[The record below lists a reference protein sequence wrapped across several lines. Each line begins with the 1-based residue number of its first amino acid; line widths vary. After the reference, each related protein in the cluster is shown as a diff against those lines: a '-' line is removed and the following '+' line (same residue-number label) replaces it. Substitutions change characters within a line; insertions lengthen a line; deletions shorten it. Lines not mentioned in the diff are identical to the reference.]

1 MQRHQPYLHEG
12 DGCGSGH
19 SAHHPCYRRDH
30 LDRRRCLRDAGDLS
44 DDVPY
49 RGVAREGAPVPGR
62 GAPVLIVIVGGTGF
76 TLLSAKYGFSILSTQ
91 RGLGIL
97 IMLFAWTF
105 YTVVILSE
113 KKIFGKIFA
122 DPGKIDMDKA
132 LTMINVM
139 HWVLLTVSFSAVAAG
154 IWFAHGV

>member
-1 MQRHQPYLHEG
+1 MFLTILLIIHVIG
-12 DGCGSGH
+12 VIIWIG
-19 SAHHPCYRRDH
+19 
-30 LDRRRCLRDAGDLS
+30 
-44 DDVPY
+44 
-49 RGVAREGAPVPGR
+49 GVAFVTMVIFPMMYRTEGSLEKALLFQGVEHRFSGIVR
-62 GAPVLIVIVGGTGF
+62 WLIVVVGGTGF

-91 RGLGIL
+91 HGLGIL

-132 LTMINVM
+132 LKMINVM
-139 HWVLLTVSFSAVAAG
+139 HWVLLTISFSAVAGG

>member
-1 MQRHQPYLHEG
+1 M
-12 DGCGSGH
+12 
-19 SAHHPCYRRDH
+19 
-30 LDRRRCLRDAGDLS
+30 
-44 DDVPY
+44 
-49 RGVAREGAPVPGR
+49 
-62 GAPVLIVIVGGTGF
+62 GGTGF

>member
-1 MQRHQPYLHEG
+1 VFLTILLIIHVIG
-12 DGCGSGH
+12 VIVWIG
-19 SAHHPCYRRDH
+19 
-30 LDRRRCLRDAGDLS
+30 
-44 DDVPY
+44 
-49 RGVAREGAPVPGR
+49 GVAFVTMVIFPMMYRTEGSLEKALLFQGVEHRFSGIVR
-62 GAPVLIVIVGGTGF
+62 WLIVIVGGTGF
-76 TLLSAKYGFSILSTQ
+76 YLLSAKYGFSILSTQ

-113 KKIFGKIFA
+113 KKIFGKI
-122 DPGKIDMDKA
+122 DMDKA
-132 LTMINVM
+132 LTMINAM

>member
-1 MQRHQPYLHEG
+1 MVIFPMMYRTEG
-12 DGCGSGH
+12 SLEKALLFQGVEHRFSGIV
-19 SAHHPCYRRDH
+19 RW
-30 LDRRRCLRDAGDLS
+30 
-44 DDVPY
+44 
-49 RGVAREGAPVPGR
+49 
-62 GAPVLIVIVGGTGF
+62 LIVIVGGTGF
-76 TLLSAKYGFSILSTQ
+76 YLLSAKYGFSILSTQ

-113 KKIFGKIFA
+113 KKIFGKI
-122 DPGKIDMDKA
+122 DMDKA
-132 LTMINVM
+132 LTMINAM